1 MVIILKYFCL
11 YCLWQIYGKYF
22 LIGINARSINYI
34 IISNHNLV
42 PGSNSPSCRQEAV
55 HGLPADAAC
64 RGAPAGHQPA
74 PHPAP
79 RTRPQVPDLRG
90 PGHGRGL
97 HLGLLHPRPGRRELR
112 HQPGRGSA
120 VHPAQARL
128 RHGHGL
134 PLEWR
139 ATFIFLLSTFST
151 GKAKRF
157 SSVLMYTMEN

>member
-1 MVIILKYFCL
+1 MQVQL
-11 YCLWQIYGKYF
+11 
-22 LIGINARSINYI
+22 

-42 PGSNSPSCRQEAV
+42 PGSNSPSCLQEAV

-74 PHPAP
+74 PDAAP

-112 HQPGRGSA
+112 HQPRRGSA

-128 RHGHGL
+128 QHGHGL
-134 PLEWR
+134 PLEWI
-139 ATFIFLLSTFST
+139 ATFILLLSTFSI
-151 GKAKRF
+151 GKAKRLLVRF
-157 SSVLMYTMEN
+157 NVCSVEN